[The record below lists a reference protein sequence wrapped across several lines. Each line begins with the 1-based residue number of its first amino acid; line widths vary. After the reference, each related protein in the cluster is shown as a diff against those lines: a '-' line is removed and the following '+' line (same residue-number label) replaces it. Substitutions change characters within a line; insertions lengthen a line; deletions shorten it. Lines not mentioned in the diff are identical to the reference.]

1 MMRGSRAGAKR
12 RSRRGAPSCG
22 SPRRAG
28 SSRASRAY
36 NSMSREKLPAIG
48 APSGHYLVVGGVR
61 EEATHEERM
70 GRHMTVTTGNAIYEE
85 YIRRLPLAMPAL
97 ERAAVDRAIADL

>member
-1 MMRGSRAGAKR
+1 MMKSSRAGAKR

-22 SPRRAG
+22 SRRRAG
-28 SSRASRAY
+28 SSRASRAH
-36 NSMSREKLPAIG
+36 NSMPRGTLPVVG

-61 EEATHEERM
+61 EETTHEERM
-70 GRHMTVTTGNAIYEE
+70 GQHMTVTTGNAIYEE

-97 ERAAVDRAIADL
+97 ERAA